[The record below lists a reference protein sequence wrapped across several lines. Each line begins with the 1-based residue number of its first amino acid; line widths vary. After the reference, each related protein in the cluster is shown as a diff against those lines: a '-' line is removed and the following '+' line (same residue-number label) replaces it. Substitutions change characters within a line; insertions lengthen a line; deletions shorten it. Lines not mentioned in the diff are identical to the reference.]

1 MDMTLTLT
9 MAGAAAIIN
18 IWLAIRIGQIR
29 TSEKIGTGDGG
40 NDTLMRRMRAQAN
53 FVENA
58 PFFLAL
64 VAALELAGHAS
75 MGLWIVGYVFMAG
88 RIAHGVGM
96 DGGKAQIGRM
106 IGTIITLLTL
116 LGLSI
121 YAFAIVLGFTH
132 H

>member
-1 MDMTLTLT
+1 MDMTLTLS

-18 IWLAIRIGQIR
+18 IWLAIRIGRIR
-29 TSEKIGTGDGG
+29 MGEKIGTGDGG
-40 NDTLMRRMRAQAN
+40 NDALMRRMRAQAN

-58 PFFLAL
+58 PFFLVL
-64 VAALELAGHAS
+64 IAALELAGHAS
-75 MGLWIVGYVFMAG
+75 IGLWIVGYIFMAG
-88 RIAHGVGM
+88 RIAHGFGM
-96 DGGKAQIGRM
+96 DGGKAEIGRT

-121 YAFAIVLGFTH
+121 YAFAIALGFTH

>member
-1 MDMTLTLT
+1 MDMTLTLS

-18 IWLAIRIGQIR
+18 IWLAIRIGRIR
-29 TSEKIGTGDGG
+29 SSEKIGTGDGG
-40 NDTLMRRMRAQAN
+40 SDALMRRMRAQAN

-64 VAALELAGHAS
+64 IAALELAGHAS
-75 MGLWIVGYVFMAG
+75 MGLWIVGYIFMAG
-88 RIAHGVGM
+88 RIAHGFGM

-116 LGLSI
+116 LGLAI
-121 YAFAIVLGFTH
+121 YAFLIVGGFTH